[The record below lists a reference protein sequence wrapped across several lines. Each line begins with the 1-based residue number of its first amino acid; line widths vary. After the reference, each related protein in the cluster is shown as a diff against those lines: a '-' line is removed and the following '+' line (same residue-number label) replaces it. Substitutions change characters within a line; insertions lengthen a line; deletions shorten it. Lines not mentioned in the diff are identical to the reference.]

1 MKKAGMVLAQQHDEQ
16 QQEQLQ
22 GLEQGLEQEQGNAL
36 GAFTAL
42 AWPEL
47 HARLQRLV
55 DRIQRVENLTGIG
68 FRAPLSEV
76 AVHAW
81 EERHGLSGGAR
92 LPEAYRLFLTL
103 VGDGGG
109 GSEAVM
115 PLEEITGEYRSWS
128 DPARMA
134 EPFPHNADTGQP
146 TGAYDRAEFG
156 SRGND
161 SDHFRDEETGEFRGL
176 EVVYDEE
183 RQAMYDQLCVGTL
196 QIAEDNIGYGG
207 AWLLVVSGEDRGA
220 VWRVQE
226 EHAHDFTFIIK
237 AEREAADFIEWIDLR
252 LDEWQEEYEAWADRE
267 VDDEEEDEKDQE
279 EKV

>member
-1 MKKAGMVLAQQHDEQ
+1 MKKAGMVLAQQHEHDEQ
-16 QQEQLQ
+16 Q
-22 GLEQGLEQEQGNAL
+22 QGLEQEQDDAL

-68 FRAPLSEV
+68 FRAPLSEA

-81 EERHGLSGGAR
+81 EEKHGLSSGAR
-92 LPEAYRLFLTL
+92 LPEAYRLFITL

-134 EPFPHNADTGQP
+134 EPFPHNADTGHP
-146 TGAYDRAEFG
+146 AGAYDRAGFG

-161 SDHFRDEETGEFRGL
+161 SDHFR
-176 EVVYDEE
+176 DEE

-196 QIAEDNIGYGG
+196 QIAEDNTGYGG
-207 AWLLVVSGEDRGA
+207 AWLLVVTGEDRGA
-220 VWRVQE
+220 VWRVKE
-226 EHAHDFTFIIK
+226 EHAHDFTFIIQ

-252 LDEWQEEYEAWADRE
+252 LGEWQEEYEAWADRE
-267 VDDEEEDEKDQE
+267 VDDEEEGEEDEE
-279 EKV
+279 V